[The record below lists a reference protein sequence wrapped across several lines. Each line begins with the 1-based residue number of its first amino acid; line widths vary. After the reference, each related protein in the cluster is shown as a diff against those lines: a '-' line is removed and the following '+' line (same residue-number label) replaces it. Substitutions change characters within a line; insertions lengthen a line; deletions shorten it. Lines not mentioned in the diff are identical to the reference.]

1 MQVTSLDSDIAILD
15 ILRKKSG
22 TTVSA
27 LSECLGVT
35 GTAVRQRLN
44 RLLACGDIQR
54 ECMETLRG
62 RPRHC
67 YSLTPKGRR
76 RSGENFADL
85 AIALWQ
91 EIRSIEDV
99 ETKRGLLQRISAR
112 LAHLYAGDIQGESVL
127 ERMNS
132 LAVLFSERRL
142 PVKIE
147 TISDECLQ
155 IRVEACPYPELA
167 EQDRGVCSMERLLF
181 SAMIGETL
189 QLTNCR
195 LDGDCDC
202 TFQVSKPKV
211 NQVVTSIE
219 PV

>member
-1 MQVTSLDSDIAILD
+1 MTFLDSDITILD
-15 ILRKKSG
+15 ILRKRG
-22 TTVSA
+22 GMTVSE

-44 RLLACGDIQR
+44 RLLEEDDIHR

-67 YSLTPKGRR
+67 YTLTTKGRR

-91 EIRSIEDV
+91 EIRAIDDAEM
-99 ETKRGLLQRISAR
+99 KRGVLQRVSGR
-112 LAHLYAGDIQGESVL
+112 LAQLYAGKIEGKSVV

-132 LAVLFSERRL
+132 LAILFSERRL
-142 PVKIE
+142 PVEINTAGE
-147 TISDECLQ
+147 VSQ

-167 EQDRGVCSMERLLF
+167 EQDRSVCSLERLLF
-181 SAMIGETL
+181 SEMIGETL
-189 QLTNCR
+189 QLTDCR
-195 LDGDCDC
+195 LDGDCSC
-202 TFQVSKPKV
+202 TFQVNK
-211 NQVVTSIE
+211 TAIE
-219 PV
+219 IAPVE

>member
-1 MQVTSLDSDIAILD
+1 MTFLDSDITILD
-15 ILRKKSG
+15 ILRKRG
-22 TTVSA
+22 GMTVSE

-44 RLLACGDIQR
+44 RLLEEDDIHR

-67 YSLTPKGRR
+67 YTLTTKGRR

-91 EIRSIEDV
+91 EIRAIDDAEM
-99 ETKRGLLQRISAR
+99 KRGVLQRVSGR
-112 LAHLYAGDIQGESVL
+112 LAQLYAGKIEGKSVI

-132 LAVLFSERRL
+132 LAILFSERRL
-142 PVKIE
+142 PVEIDTAGE
-147 TISDECLQ
+147 VPQ

-167 EQDRGVCSMERLLF
+167 EQDRSVCSMERLLF
-181 SAMIGETL
+181 SEMIGETL
-189 QLTNCR
+189 QLTECR
-195 LDGDCDC
+195 LDGDCSC
-202 TFQVSKPKV
+202 TFQVNK
-211 NQVVTSIE
+211 TAIE
-219 PV
+219 IAPVE

>member
-1 MQVTSLDSDIAILD
+1 MKFLESDITILD
-15 ILRKKSG
+15 ILRKRG
-22 TTVSA
+22 GMTVSE

-44 RLLACGDIQR
+44 RLLEEGDIHR

-67 YSLTPKGRR
+67 YSLTTKGRR

-91 EIRSIEDV
+91 EIRAIDDV
-99 ETKRGLLQRISAR
+99 EIKRGLLQRVSAR
-112 LAHLYAGDIQGESVL
+112 LAQLYAGKIQGITVI

-142 PVKIE
+142 PVKID
-147 TISDECLQ
+147 TIGEVPQ
-155 IRVEACPYPELA
+155 ISVEACPYPELA
-167 EQDRGVCSMERLLF
+167 EQDRSVCSMERQLF
-181 SAMIGETL
+181 SEMIGDTL
-189 QLTNCR
+189 QLTDCR
-195 LDGDCDC
+195 LDGDCTC
-202 TFQVSKPKV
+202 TFQVNEPHV
-211 NQVVTSIE
+211 NKTVMQIE
-219 PV
+219 LVE

>member
-1 MQVTSLDSDIAILD
+1 MTFLDSDITILD
-15 ILRKKSG
+15 ILRKRG
-22 TTVSA
+22 GMTVSE

-44 RLLACGDIQR
+44 RLLEEDDIHR

-67 YSLTPKGRR
+67 YTLTTKGRR

-91 EIRSIEDV
+91 EIRAIDDAEM
-99 ETKRGLLQRISAR
+99 KRGVLQRVSGRMAQ
-112 LAHLYAGDIQGESVL
+112 LYAGKIEGKSVV

-132 LAVLFSERRL
+132 LAILFSERRL
-142 PVKIE
+142 PVEINTAGE
-147 TISDECLQ
+147 VSQ

-167 EQDRGVCSMERLLF
+167 EQDRSVCSLERLLF
-181 SAMIGETL
+181 SEMIGETL
-189 QLTNCR
+189 RLTDCR
-195 LDGDCDC
+195 LDGDCSC
-202 TFQVSKPKV
+202 TFQVNK
-211 NQVVTSIE
+211 TAIE
-219 PV
+219 IAPVE